1 MTEDAGGRL
10 LGLLSHTFVGV
21 LKDAAAAV
29 MQDLIG
35 LPVDERFAASPY
47 AGRILQSVHP
57 NHPALAVLD
66 RLSGDADT
74 AHAGLHGW
82 RDAAADDAPHG
93 LAYVATSG
101 TGAVALLAVVPQ
113 GDPPV
118 TVRAAGFSGGSIPQL
133 PLPGGFTLTVGGNTP
148 GELAVGITADAS
160 PAVLQ
165 LAAES
170 RIEMTLARSDP
181 AEPLGVEGGP
191 AVQFG
196 SVSAGAFL
204 AAGPAGELERGGH
217 LGLAGGEV
225 VLAPGFLRG
234 MLPVDLAFPL
244 ELDMRVAPGAGVVM
258 GGSPS
263 LRTRLPGS
271 DGRWLDLALQV
282 PETPD
287 TAAIRASFETSLT
300 VALPA
305 APVEIQVGGLGFS
318 LPLSLRPGTPLL
330 PKPAELLPAVPD
342 GAGVS
347 LDLPV
352 VAGSG
357 VLARIGDDLAGALSV
372 RIPPMSAAAFGVLSP
387 ARGGDPLSFLVIM
400 GATFPPP
407 GVQIGFGFAITGVG
421 GVVGV
426 NRRIDRDALMRAVA
440 DGTAAQVLFPSDP
453 AGGGRGTIEALPA
466 IFPAARGSVVSGP
479 MFQVGWGGRMV
490 TASVAVLAEAGR
502 QVRLTIMG
510 KLVVALPDPAAPL
523 VFLQVTFAGF
533 IDPAEPSV
541 MFVAGLAGSH
551 LVGAPLTGDL
561 MLLTRGGD
569 DPALVI
575 SAGGFHP
582 SFPLPRGV
590 PPLRRLSMD
599 LCPVPWIELRCEAYV
614 ALTTN
619 TLQLGAALE
628 LVAEVSGCGLRGF
641 LEFDA
646 LVQYSPFRFVADMSG
661 GIALRAFGR
670 TLIGVSLAF
679 HLEGPAPYLARGRG
693 SIDLFLFE
701 VSFDFEIGWG
711 SSAPQVVGRDVGK
724 DLRKA
729 LEEPAAWRSRG
740 SGRKTFELTTQSE
753 KALDDAT
760 VVDAYGTVSV
770 RQEIVPLGVEI
781 QRYGGVPVP
790 AQRWDLADGAFAE
803 GEPAEHT
810 VEIRADF
817 APGMFVPSRSD
828 DESMTKEAFVRL
840 RAGLELHPQAAAG
853 PEFRPAD
860 LAWEERV
867 LARDISMPEPVPSPV
882 DRLVV
887 PELLDALI
895 IASVFRH
902 PRWWTAPEMVVAIAA
917 APPVAAASKW
927 SMAASELGAATGL
940 EMTQAVAGSHGALMA
955 VEAWEM

>member
-1 MTEDAGGRL
+1 MAEDQGTRL
-10 LGLLSHTFVGV
+10 LRLVSRTFVSA
-21 LKDAAAAV
+21 LEEAAAAV
-29 MQDLIG
+29 MQDLAG

-47 AGRILQSVHP
+47 AGRILQAVHP
-57 NHPALAVLD
+57 DHPALAVLD
-66 RLSGDADT
+66 RLSADAGT
-74 AHAGLHGW
+74 THAGLHGW
-82 RDAAADDAPHG
+82 RDTAADDAPHG
-93 LAYVATSG
+93 LAFVATSG
-101 TGAVALLAVVPQ
+101 DGAVALLSVVPQ
-113 GDPPV
+113 GHPAV
-118 TVRAAGFSGGSIPQL
+118 TVRAAGFSGGSIPPL
-133 PLPGGFTLTVGGNTP
+133 PLPGGFTLTIGGNTP
-148 GELAVGITADAS
+148 GELAVGLSSETP

-165 LAAES
+165 LPAGS
-170 RIEMTLARSDP
+170 RVELALARSGP
-181 AEPLGVEGGP
+181 AEPVGVEGGP

-196 SVSAGAFL
+196 AVSTGAFVG
-204 AAGPAGELERGGH
+204 ADPTGELEHGGH
-217 LGLAGGEV
+217 LRLTGGEV

-244 ELDMRVAPGAGVVM
+244 ELDLQVSAGAGVVM

-271 DGRWLDLALQV
+271 GGRWLDLALEV
-282 PETPD
+282 PEAAG

-300 VALPA
+300 VALPG
-305 APVEIQVGGLGFS
+305 APVEVRVDGLGFG
-318 LPLSLRPGTPLL
+318 LPLSLKPGTPLL

-372 RIPPMSAAAFGVLSP
+372 RIPPMSASAFGVLSP
-387 ARGGDPLSFLVIM
+387 ARGDNPLSFLVVM

-426 NRRIDRDALMRAVA
+426 NRRIDRDALMRAVS
-440 DGTAAQVLFPSDP
+440 DGTAAQILFPSDP
-453 AGGGRGTIEALPA
+453 AGTGRSTIEALPA
-466 IFPAARGSVVSGP
+466 IFPAARGSVVTGP
-479 MFQVGWGGRMV
+479 MFQVGWGGRII
-490 TASVAVLAEAGR
+490 TGSVAVLVETGS

-523 VFLQVTFAGF
+523 VFLQVSFAGF
-533 IDPAEPSV
+533 IDPAEPGV

-551 LVGAPLTGDL
+551 IVGAPLTGDL

-582 SFPLPRGV
+582 GFPVPRGV
-590 PPLRRLSMD
+590 PPLTRLSMD
-599 LCPVPWIELRCEAYV
+599 LCPVPWIEMRCEAYF

-628 LVAEVSGCGLRGF
+628 LIAEVSGCGLRGF

-646 LVQYSPFRFVADMSG
+646 LVQYSPFRFVADISG
-661 GIALRAFGR
+661 GIALRVLGR
-670 TLIGVSLAF
+670 TLMGVSLAF

-711 SSAPQVVGRDVGK
+711 SPAPDPVGGDVGL

-729 LEEPAAWRSRG
+729 LADPAAWRSRG
-740 SGRKTFELTTQSE
+740 SGRQTFELTARSE
-753 KALDDAT
+753 KALEDAT
-760 VVDAYGTVSV
+760 VVDPYGTVSV
-770 RQEIVPLGVEI
+770 RQEVVPLGVEI
-781 QRYGGVPVP
+781 RRYGGVPVQ
-790 AQRWDLADGAFAE
+790 AQRWDLTGGDFAE

-828 DESMTKEAFVRL
+828 DDALTKEAFVRL
-840 RAGLELHPQAAAG
+840 RSGMELHPESAAG

-860 LAWEERV
+860 LVWEERV
-867 LARDISMPEPVPSPV
+867 LARDIPMPVPMPSPV
-882 DRLVV
+882 GRRVV
-887 PELLDALI
+887 PEILDSVI
-895 IASVFRH
+895 SASFFRH
-902 PRWWTAPEMVVAIAA
+902 RRWWTVPEMTVQVAA
-917 APPVAAASKW
+917 APPVAAASRW
-927 SMAASELGAATGL
+927 SMAASGLGAVTGL
-940 EMTQAVAGSHGALMA
+940 ELAQAVADSGGALMT

>member
-1 MTEDAGGRL
+1 MAEDEGRRLLRLLSRTFLDALEDAA
-10 LGLLSHTFVGV
+10 S
-21 LKDAAAAV
+21 AV
-29 MQDLIG
+29 MQDLTG
-35 LPVDERFAASPY
+35 LAVDERFAASPY
-47 AGRILQSVHP
+47 AGRILQAVHP
-57 NHPALAVLD
+57 DHPVLAVLD
-66 RLSGDADT
+66 RLSADSGP
-74 AHAGLHGW
+74 AHVGLHGW

-93 LAYVATSG
+93 LACVASSG
-101 TGAVALLAVVPQ
+101 TGAMALLSVVP
-113 GDPPV
+113 GGNPAI
-118 TVRAAGFSGGSIPQL
+118 TVRAAGFSDGSTPPL
-133 PLPGGFTLTVGGNTP
+133 PLPGGFTLVVGGNTP
-148 GELAVGITADAS
+148 GEVAVGLSSDTS
-160 PAVLQ
+160 PAVHQ
-165 LAAES
+165 LVAGS
-170 RIEMTLARSDP
+170 RVELDLARSGP

-196 SVSAGAFL
+196 AVSAGAFV

-217 LGLAGGEV
+217 LGLTGGEV

-234 MLPVDLAFPL
+234 LLPVDLAFPL
-244 ELDMRVAPGAGVVM
+244 ELDLRLSPGAGVVM

-263 LRTRLPGS
+263 LRTRLSGS
-271 DGRWLDLALQV
+271 AGRWLDLALEV
-282 PETPD
+282 PD
-287 TAAIRASFETSLT
+287 TADVATVRASFETSLT
-300 VALPA
+300 VGLPA

-318 LPLSLRPGTPLL
+318 LPLSLELGTPLL
-330 PKPAELLPAVPD
+330 PKPTELLPAVPD

-387 ARGGDPLSFLVIM
+387 ARGDNPLSFLVIM

-407 GVQIGFGFAITGVG
+407 GVQIGFGFAVTGVG

-426 NRRIDRDALMRAVA
+426 NRRIDRDALIRAVS
-440 DGTAAQVLFPSDP
+440 DGTAAQILFPSDP
-453 AGGGRGTIEALPA
+453 AGTGRGAIEALPA
-466 IFPAARGSVVSGP
+466 VFPAARGSVVTGP
-479 MFQVGWGGRMV
+479 MFQIGWGGRMV
-490 TASVAVLAEAGR
+490 TGSVAVLAEAGR
-502 QVRLTIMG
+502 QVRLTIVG
-510 KLVVALPDPAAPL
+510 KLVIALPDPAAPL

-533 IDPAEPSV
+533 IDPAEPGV

-551 LVGAPLTGDL
+551 IVGAPLTGDL

-569 DPALVI
+569 DPTLVI

-582 SFPLPRGV
+582 SFPVPRGV
-590 PPLRRLSMD
+590 PPLQRLSMD
-599 LCPVPWIELRCEAYV
+599 LCPVPWIEMRCEAYF

-646 LVQYSPFRFVADMSG
+646 LVQYSPFRFVADISG

-670 TLIGVSLAF
+670 TLMGVSLAF

-711 SSAPQVVGRDVGK
+711 SPAPELTGGDVGK

-729 LEEPAAWRSRG
+729 LTEPAAWRTSG
-740 SGRKTFELTTQSE
+740 SGRQTFELTAQSE
-753 KALDDAT
+753 KALEDAA
-760 VVDAYGTVSV
+760 VVDPYGTVSV
-770 RQEIVPLGVEI
+770 RQEVVPLGVEI

-790 AQRWDLADGAFAE
+790 AQRWDLTGGEFAE

-810 VEIRADF
+810 VEVRADF

-828 DESMTKEAFVRL
+828 DEAMTKEAFVRL
-840 RAGLELHPQAAAG
+840 RSGVELHPAAASG
-853 PEFRPAD
+853 SEFRPAG

-867 LARDISMPEPVPSPV
+867 LARDIPMPMPSPV
-882 DRLVV
+882 GSLVATG
-887 PELLDALI
+887 ALESVI
-895 IASVFRH
+895 TASVFGHR
-902 PRWWTAPEMVVAIAA
+902 RWWTTPEMVVTVAA
-917 APPVAAASKW
+917 APPVAAAWMW
-927 SMAASELGAATGL
+927 SMAGSELGAETGL
-940 EMTQAVAGSHGALMA
+940 EMAQAVAAFGGALMA

>member
-1 MTEDAGGRL
+1 MAEDEGRRLLRLLSRTFLDALEDAA
-10 LGLLSHTFVGV
+10 S
-21 LKDAAAAV
+21 AV
-29 MQDLIG
+29 MQDLTG
-35 LPVDERFAASPY
+35 LAVDERFAASPY
-47 AGRILQSVHP
+47 AGRILQAVHP
-57 NHPALAVLD
+57 DHPVLAVLD
-66 RLSGDADT
+66 RLSADSGP
-74 AHAGLHGW
+74 AHVGLHGW

-93 LAYVATSG
+93 LASVASSG
-101 TGAVALLAVVPQ
+101 TGAMALLSVVP
-113 GDPPV
+113 GGNPAI
-118 TVRAAGFSGGSIPQL
+118 TVRAAGFSDGSTPPL
-133 PLPGGFTLTVGGNTP
+133 PLPGGFTLVVGGNTP
-148 GELAVGITADAS
+148 GEVAVGLSSDTS
-160 PAVLQ
+160 PAVHQ
-165 LAAES
+165 LVAGS
-170 RIEMTLARSDP
+170 RVELDLARSGP

-196 SVSAGAFL
+196 AVSAGAFV

-217 LGLAGGEV
+217 LGLTGGEV

-234 MLPVDLAFPL
+234 LLPVDLVFPL
-244 ELDMRVAPGAGVVM
+244 ELDLRLSPGAGVVM

-263 LRTRLPGS
+263 LRTRLSGS
-271 DGRWLDLALQV
+271 AGRWLDLALEV
-282 PETPD
+282 PD
-287 TAAIRASFETSLT
+287 TADVATVRASFETSLT
-300 VALPA
+300 VGLPA

-318 LPLSLRPGTPLL
+318 LPLSLELGTPLL
-330 PKPAELLPAVPD
+330 PKPTELLPAVPD

-387 ARGGDPLSFLVIM
+387 ARGDNPLSFLVIM

-407 GVQIGFGFAITGVG
+407 GVQIGFGFAVTGVG

-426 NRRIDRDALMRAVA
+426 NRRIDRDALIRAVS
-440 DGTAAQVLFPSDP
+440 DGTAAQILFPSDP
-453 AGGGRGTIEALPA
+453 AGTGRGAIEALPA
-466 IFPAARGSVVSGP
+466 VFPAARGSVVTGP
-479 MFQVGWGGRMV
+479 MFQIGWGGRMV
-490 TASVAVLAEAGR
+490 TGSVAVLAEAGR
-502 QVRLTIMG
+502 QVRLTILG
-510 KLVVALPDPAAPL
+510 KLVIALPDPAAPL

-533 IDPAEPSV
+533 IDPAEPGV

-551 LVGAPLTGDL
+551 IVGAPLTGDL

-569 DPALVI
+569 NPTLVI

-582 SFPLPRGV
+582 SFPVPRGV
-590 PPLRRLSMD
+590 PPLQRLSMD
-599 LCPVPWIELRCEAYV
+599 LCPVPWIEMRCEAYF

-646 LVQYSPFRFVADMSG
+646 LVQYSPFRFVADISG

-670 TLIGVSLAF
+670 TLMGVSLAF

-711 SSAPQVVGRDVGK
+711 SPAPELAGGDVGK

-729 LEEPAAWRSRG
+729 LTEPAAWRTSG
-740 SGRKTFELTTQSE
+740 SGRQTFELTAQSE
-753 KALDDAT
+753 KALEDAA
-760 VVDAYGTVSV
+760 VVDPYGTVSV
-770 RQEIVPLGVEI
+770 RQEVVPLGVEI

-790 AQRWDLADGAFAE
+790 AQRWDLTGGEFAE

-828 DESMTKEAFVRL
+828 DEAMTKEAFARL
-840 RAGLELHPQAAAG
+840 RSGVELRPAAASG
-853 PEFRPAD
+853 SEFRPAG
-860 LAWEERV
+860 LVWEERV
-867 LARDISMPEPVPSPV
+867 LARDIPMPIPSPV
-882 DRLVV
+882 GSLVATG
-887 PELLDALI
+887 ALESVI
-895 IASVFRH
+895 TASVIGHR
-902 PRWWTAPEMVVAIAA
+902 RWWTTPEMVVTVAA
-917 APPVAAASKW
+917 APPVAAASMW
-927 SMAASELGAATGL
+927 SMAGSELGAETGL
-940 EMTQAVAGSHGALMA
+940 EMEQAVAAFGGALMA